1 MSHNTKNIF
10 LRALETTLPQEEHL
24 TLKKSAYVYFPLPI
38 DTLYTEDMHMVYE
51 LLSVSPNKRGTIYVK
66 KQEDETVLYFLAHK
80 KDELYKNYAKT
91 SLPWGYGTLKPN
103 SEFEGEVV
111 RFTCCLTNDKIV
123 IETVA
128 KHTCTIE

>member
-24 TLKKSAYVYFPLPI
+24 TLKRSEYVYFPLPI
-38 DTLYTEDMHMVYE
+38 DGWSTESLHMVHD
-51 LLSVSPNKRGTIYVK
+51 LLSISPNKRGTIYVK
-66 KQEDETVLYFLAHK
+66 EQKDETVLYFLARK

-91 SLPWGYGTLKPN
+91 YLPWVYGEPS

-111 RFTCCLTNDKIV
+111 RFTCCLPNDKIV

>member
-1 MSHNTKNIF
+1 MSYNTKNIF

-24 TLKKSAYVYFPLPI
+24 TLKRSEYVCFPVAI
-38 DTLYTEDMHMVYE
+38 DNLYTEGVRMVHD
-51 LLSVSPNKRGTIYVK
+51 LLSISPNKRGTIYVK
-66 KQEDETVLYFLAHK
+66 KQKDATLLYFLARK
-80 KDELYKNYAKT
+80 KDELHKNYAKT
-91 SLPWGYGTLKPN
+91 SLRWVYGKPY
-103 SEFEGEVV
+103 SEMEGEVV

>member
-1 MSHNTKNIF
+1 MSYNAKNIF

-24 TLKKSAYVYFPLPI
+24 TLKRSAYVYFPVAIDDLP
-38 DTLYTEDMHMVYE
+38 TEGLHMVHD

-66 KQEDETVLYFLAHK
+66 KQKDETVLYFLARK
-80 KDELYKNYAKT
+80 KDELYKNYAAT
-91 SLPWGYGTLKPN
+91 SLPWVYGKPY
-103 SEFEGEVV
+103 SVMEGEVV
-111 RFTCCLTNDKIV
+111 RFTCRLINDKIV

>member
-24 TLKKSAYVYFPLPI
+24 TLKRSAYVYFPLVI
-38 DTLYTEDMHMVYE
+38 DSWYTEGLHMVHD
-51 LLSVSPNKRGTIYVK
+51 LLSISPNKRGTIYVK
-66 KQEDETVLYFLAHK
+66 KHKDKTVLYFLVSK

-91 SLPWGYGTLKPN
+91 SLLWEYGEPS

-111 RFTCCLTNDKIV
+111 RFTCRLINDKIV

-128 KHTCTIE
+128 KHTCTVE

>member
-24 TLKKSAYVYFPLPI
+24 TLKRSAYVYFPVAI
-38 DTLYTEDMHMVYE
+38 YDSYTDGVHMVHD
-51 LLSVSPNKRGTIYVK
+51 LLSVSPNKRGTVYLK
-66 KQEDETVLYFLAHK
+66 KQKDETVLYFLARK

-91 SLPWGYGTLKPN
+91 SLPWAYGKLS

-111 RFTCCLTNDKIV
+111 RFTCCLIDDWIV

>member
-10 LRALETTLPQEEHL
+10 LRALETTLPQGEHL
-24 TLKKSAYVYFPLPI
+24 TLKRSEYVCFPVAIYDVYP
-38 DTLYTEDMHMVYE
+38 EDIHMIHD

-66 KQEDETVLYFLAHK
+66 KQKDATILYFLARK

-91 SLPWGYGTLKPN
+91 SLPWVYGKPY
-103 SEFEGEVV
+103 SEIEGEVV

>member
-24 TLKKSAYVYFPLPI
+24 TLKRSAYVYFPLVI
-38 DTLYTEDMHMVYE
+38 DNLYTEGMDMVHD

-66 KQEDETVLYFLAHK
+66 KQKDATVLYFLARK

-91 SLPWGYGTLKPN
+91 SLLWVYGKPS

-111 RFTCCLTNDKIV
+111 RFTCCLINDKIV

>member
-24 TLKKSAYVYFPLPI
+24 TLKRSEYVYFPVAIDDLPP
-38 DTLYTEDMHMVYE
+38 EGMHMVHD
-51 LLSVSPNKRGTIYVK
+51 LLSISPNKRGIIYVK
-66 KQEDETVLYFLAHK
+66 KQKDATVLYFLARK
-80 KDELYKNYAKT
+80 KDELYKNYADT
-91 SLPWGYGTLKPN
+91 SLPWVHGTLYN
-103 SEFEGEVV
+103 ILEGEVV

>member
-1 MSHNTKNIF
+1 MSYNAKNIF
-10 LRALETTLPQEEHL
+10 FRALETTLPQEEHL
-24 TLKKSAYVYFPLPI
+24 TLKKSEYVCFPVAI
-38 DTLYTEDMHMVYE
+38 DDAYTEGLYMVHD
-51 LLSVSPNKRGTIYVK
+51 LLSISPNKRGTIYLK
-66 KQEDETVLYFLAHK
+66 KQKYSTVLYFLARK

-91 SLPWGYGTLKPN
+91 SLLWWYGKPS

-128 KHTCTIE
+128 KHTCTVE

>member
-10 LRALETTLPQEEHL
+10 VRALETTLPQEEHL
-24 TLKKSAYVYFPLPI
+24 TLKRSAYVCFPI
-38 DTLYTEDMHMVYE
+38 DIDSLYTKDMHMVRD
-51 LLSVSPNKRGTIYVK
+51 LLSISPNKRGTIYVK
-66 KQEDETVLYFLAHK
+66 KQKDTTVLYFLARK

-91 SLPWGYGTLKPN
+91 SKPWAYGKPN

-111 RFTCCLTNDKIV
+111 RFTCCLTNGKIV

-128 KHTCTIE
+128 KHPCTIE

>member
-10 LRALETTLPQEEHL
+10 LRALETTLPQGEHL
-24 TLKKSAYVYFPLPI
+24 TLKRSAYVYFPLSI
-38 DTLYTEDMHMVYE
+38 DELPTEELRMVHD
-51 LLSVSPNKRGTIYVK
+51 LLSFSHNTRGTIYVK
-66 KQEDETVLYFLAHK
+66 KQENATVLYFLVRR

-91 SLPWGYGTLKPN
+91 SLPWAYNRFGSVL
-103 SEFEGEVV
+103 EGEVV
-111 RFTCCLTNDKIV
+111 RFTCCLINDKIV

>member
-1 MSHNTKNIF
+1 MSYNAKNIF

-24 TLKKSAYVYFPLPI
+24 TLKQSKYVIFPLPI
-38 DTLYTEDMHMVYE
+38 DGFSTESLHMVHD
-51 LLSVSPNKRGTIYVK
+51 LLSISPNKRGTIYVK
-66 KQEDETVLYFLAHK
+66 KQEDETVLYFLARK

-91 SLPWGYGTLKPN
+91 SLPWGYGKPH
-103 SEFEGEVV
+103 SGMEGEVV
-111 RFTCCLTNDKIV
+111 RFTCRLINDEIV

>member
-24 TLKKSAYVYFPLPI
+24 TLKRSAYVYFPVTI
-38 DTLYTEDMHMVYE
+38 DDLCTEGMHMVHD

-66 KQEDETVLYFLAHK
+66 KQKNATVLYFLARK

-91 SLPWGYGTLKPN
+91 SLPWVYGEASSVL
-103 SEFEGEVV
+103 EGEVV

>member
-24 TLKKSAYVYFPLPI
+24 TLKRSAYVCFPLDI
-38 DTLYTEDMHMVYE
+38 DDLCTEELHMVHD
-51 LLSVSPNKRGTIYVK
+51 LLSISPNKRGTIYVK
-66 KQEDETVLYFLAHK
+66 KQKNATVLYFLARK

-91 SLPWGYGTLKPN
+91 SLPWAYGKP
-103 SEFEGEVV
+103 SSAFEGEVV

>member
-24 TLKKSAYVYFPLPI
+24 TLKRSEYVCFPVAIDDLP
-38 DTLYTEDMHMVYE
+38 TEGLHMVHD
-51 LLSVSPNKRGTIYVK
+51 LLSVSPNKLGTIYVK
-66 KQEDETVLYFLAHK
+66 KQKYKTVLYFLARK
-80 KDELYKNYAKT
+80 KDKLYKNYAKT
-91 SLPWGYGTLKPN
+91 SLPWEYVKPY
-103 SEFEGEVV
+103 SEIEGEVV
-111 RFTCCLTNDKIV
+111 RFKCRLIDDKIV

>member
-1 MSHNTKNIF
+1 MSRNTKNIF

-24 TLKKSAYVYFPLPI
+24 TLKGSAYVYFPIVI
-38 DTLYTEDMHMVYE
+38 DNLYTESMDMVHD

-66 KQEDETVLYFLAHK
+66 KQKDATVLYFLVRK

-91 SLPWGYGTLKPN
+91 SLLWVYTEPN
-103 SEFEGEVV
+103 SAFEGEVV

>member
-10 LRALETTLPQEEHL
+10 LRALETTLPQGEHL
-24 TLKKSAYVYFPLPI
+24 TLKRSAYVYFPLVI
-38 DTLYTEDMHMVYE
+38 DNLYTEGMDMVHD
-51 LLSVSPNKRGTIYVK
+51 LLSISPNKRGTIYVK
-66 KQEDETVLYFLAHK
+66 KQKDATVLYFLARK

-91 SLPWGYGTLKPN
+91 SLPWVHGKLYNILD
-103 SEFEGEVV
+103 GEVV
-111 RFTCCLTNDKIV
+111 RFTCCLINDKIV